1 MEPLRRATAIHPRAI
16 DAARHTTGS
25 ADDMTAIKQRPIR
38 TARSAAALTAL
49 ASGLIGILGNI
60 YLVLFYLV
68 AKPWQPG
75 SVGGGYGTVNDWVAA
90 LQLVLLIPV
99 VVWLGQQ
106 TWTEKWPRRWTGV
119 ALIASIAAVLL
130 QLLLVTDVLPF
141 AIQFGPVSVC
151 IVLLYC
157 WAGVISAA
165 GSRRGV
171 LSHATSRLGRLLMWA
186 MPVGVATFAVGLAI
200 SALQGEGSWAW
211 VVGGLPG
218 ALVWLTFPLWVLLV
232 AHDVASGPHR

>member
-1 MEPLRRATAIHPRAI
+1 
-16 DAARHTTGS
+16 
-25 ADDMTAIKQRPIR
+25 MTPTKQRPIR
-38 TARSAAALTAL
+38 TVNGAAVAALG
-49 ASGLIGILGNI
+49 SGLIGIVGNV

-75 SVGGGYGTVNDWVAA
+75 SVGGGYGTINDWLAA

-106 TWTEKWPRRWTGV
+106 TQIEKGSRRWSGI
-119 ALIASIAAVLL
+119 ALAASIAATLL
-130 QLLLVTDVLPF
+130 QLLLVTGVLPF
-141 AIQFGPVSVC
+141 VIQFGLVSVC

-165 GSRRGV
+165 GRRRGV
-171 LSHATSRLGRLLMWA
+171 LSHPTARFGRLLMWA
-186 MPVGVATFAVGLAI
+186 MPVGVATFAVGLGI

-218 ALVWLTFPLWVLLV
+218 ALVWLSFPLWVLLV
-232 AHDVASGPHR
+232 ARDAAWGAHR

>member
-1 MEPLRRATAIHPRAI
+1 M
-16 DAARHTTGS
+16 TT
-25 ADDMTAIKQRPIR
+25 TKQPPIR
-38 TARSAAALTAL
+38 TVNGAAVAALG
-49 ASGLIGILGNI
+49 SGLIGIVGNV

-75 SVGGGYGTVNDWVAA
+75 SVGGGYGTINDWLAA

-99 VVWLGQQ
+99 VVWLGRL
-106 TWTEKWPRRWTGV
+106 TRIEKWPRRWTGI
-119 ALIASIAAVLL
+119 ALAASIAAVVL
-130 QLLLVTDVLPF
+130 QLLLLTGALPF
-141 AIQFGPVSVC
+141 AIQFGLMSVC

-165 GSRRGV
+165 GRRRGV
-171 LSHATSRLGRLLMWA
+171 LSPTTARLGRLLMWA
-186 MPVGVATFAVGLAI
+186 MPVGAAAFAVGIGI

-218 ALVWLTFPLWVLLV
+218 ALVWLAFPLWVLLV
-232 AHDVASGPHR
+232 ARDAAWGAIR